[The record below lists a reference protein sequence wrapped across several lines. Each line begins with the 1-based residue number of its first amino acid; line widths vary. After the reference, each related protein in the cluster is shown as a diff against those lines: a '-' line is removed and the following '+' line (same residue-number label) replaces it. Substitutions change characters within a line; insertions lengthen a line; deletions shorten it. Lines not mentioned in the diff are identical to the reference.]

1 MSDIN
6 LWLFIAYVVGTLFGL
21 YATKSKFNVDTTKII
36 EATIDR
42 LISDDYIKVR
52 HKSDGEIELIKHNE

>member
-6 LWLFIAYVVGTLFGL
+6 LWLFIAYAVGTLFGL
-21 YATKSKFNVDTTKII
+21 YISKSKFNIDTSKII

-52 HKSDGEIELIKHNE
+52 YKTDGEIELIKHNE